1 MAKHFVTT
9 MNKKLFNDYGKDLLL
24 SYMNTSQKYPMYV
37 YVEDDITK
45 YPIMQNIIYVPLY
58 EVEPE
63 CENFVNR
70 NSKREVPSFMFDAV
84 RFCYKVF
91 AQCNASKHGGKMY
104 YVDGDSVFLKT
115 MNDDILDTLL
125 PDKVCVSHYYRQG
138 MYTETGFI
146 GFNMNHPMM
155 EDFIGHYR
163 NLYIDDTVYNLPHYT
178 DCHTFD
184 RTRKI
189 MTQQFTDDYY
199 EKKLGDGGTGHIMAR
214 CNLIH
219 DYLDHRKGKRKS
231 QKHSPEWLRR

>member
-9 MNKKLFNDYGKDLLL
+9 MNKKLFDDYGKDLLV
-24 SYMNTSQKYPMYV
+24 SYMNTSQKYPIYV
-37 YVEDDITK
+37 YVEDDISK
-45 YPIMQNIIYVPLY
+45 YPIMKNVIYVSLFK
-58 EVEPE
+58 EEPE
-63 CENFVNR
+63 CEKFVKRNR
-70 NSKREVPSFMFDAV
+70 NKVVASFMFDAV

-115 MNDDILDTLL
+115 MDDEILDTLL

-146 GFNMNHPMM
+146 GFNMNHAMM

>member
-9 MNKKLFNDYGKDLLL
+9 MNKKLFDDYGKDLLM
-24 SYMNTSQKYPMYV
+24 SYMNTNQKYPIYV
-37 YVEDDITK
+37 YVEDDISK
-45 YPIMQNIIYVPLY
+45 YPIMKNVIYMSLFK
-58 EVEPE
+58 EEPE
-63 CENFVNR
+63 CKKFVDR
-70 NSKREVPSFMFDAV
+70 NKNKVVPSFMFDAV

-115 MNDDILDTLL
+115 MDDDILDLLL

-146 GFNMNHPMM
+146 GFNMNHAMM
-155 EDFIGHYR
+155 KDFIEHYR

-189 MTQQFTDDYY
+189 MTQQFTDGYY